1 MYRNVNEYLSMTSGL
16 WVLRFRLLSPLHA
29 LQVAPGM
36 FASMGI
42 LGLLGSDPA
51 VVTPPPV
58 ATPFPESLTS
68 SPSLSESSEL
78 LPDDPDES
86 SEPEESELS
95 ESDPPEALRLRPVFK
110 NIKL

>member
-1 MYRNVNEYLSMTSGL
+1 MYRNVYLSMTSGL

-58 ATPFPESLTS
+58 AATSFPESLTS